1 MFSVVKI
8 GEQKPWLHILK
19 QSCYTIDDK
28 CYNLYYG
35 NVSQR
40 KHALYHD
47 VAFTPN
53 LLTTVTSMLLFV
65 IDQTNLAPDKLSIF
79 CNAITQD
86 LSLRSITE
94 NCQSN
99 LPNEF
104 CGISELQEKI
114 CLSISN
120 TN

>member
-28 CYNLYYG
+28 CYKLYYG
-35 NVSQR
+35 NVS
-40 KHALYHD
+40 HALYRD

-65 IDQTNLAPDKLSIF
+65 IDQTNLAPDKFNIF

-86 LSLRSITE
+86 LSLRTITE

-104 CGISELQEKI
+104 CGIAQLQENFF
-114 CLSISN
+114 LSISN
-120 TN
+120 TK